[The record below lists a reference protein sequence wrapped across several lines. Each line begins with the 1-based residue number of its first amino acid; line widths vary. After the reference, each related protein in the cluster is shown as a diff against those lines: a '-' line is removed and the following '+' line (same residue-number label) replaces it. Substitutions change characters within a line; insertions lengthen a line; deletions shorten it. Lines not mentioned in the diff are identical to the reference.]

1 MYKEE
6 SDKEGNRL
14 FPQETVAYVDALLQQ
29 CVQLQATDVHWEPR
43 VPGCQVR
50 IRVDGLLRPL
60 DVVEDDDFCL
70 SVASR
75 IKLLAGMDIG
85 QKRLPQDGSFV
96 WEGGGRR
103 VSIRVSTLPTI
114 IGEKLVLRILEGRK
128 FHELAD
134 LGMPDNVQ
142 RRLRPVLEQPGLV
155 LVTGAAG
162 AGKTTTLYTIL
173 QQLHL
178 EHLNVVTLE
187 DPVEYRLDGVYQVQI
202 NRLSGLDFAG
212 GLRAIMRQDP
222 NVIFVGEIRD
232 PETARMAF
240 RAAMTG
246 HLVLSTLHTAEACQ
260 APLRL
265 MEMGVESHL
274 VAAGLNAVLAQ
285 KLVRKPCSACYGL
298 SSTCARCGGTGFDG
312 RTGAFQLLVMD
323 STLRE
328 LLLGAPSLTT
338 LREQAESRQ
347 CLVTTSRFQQTGP
360 TFLKPKQRTV
370 EGASLL

>member
-328 LLLGAPSLTT
+328 LLLEAPSLTT

>member
-6 SDKEGNRL
+6 SDKEGKRL

-323 STLRE
+323 NTLRE
-328 LLLGAPSLTT
+328 LLLEAPSLTT

>member
-1 MYKEE
+1 M
-6 SDKEGNRL
+6 

-114 IGEKLVLRILEGRK
+114 IGEKLVLRILEDRK

-323 STLRE
+323 NTLRE
-328 LLLGAPSLTT
+328 LLLEAPSLTT

>member
-178 EHLNVVTLE
+178 EHLNVVTLK

-312 RTGAFQLLVMD
+312 RTGAFQLLVMY

-328 LLLGAPSLTT
+328 LLLEAPSLTT

>member
-323 STLRE
+323 NTLRE
-328 LLLGAPSLTT
+328 LLLEAPSLTT

>member
-6 SDKEGNRL
+6 SDKEGKRL

-50 IRVDGLLRPL
+50 IRVDGLFRPL

>member
-178 EHLNVVTLE
+178 EHLNVVTLK

-323 STLRE
+323 NTLRE
-328 LLLGAPSLTT
+328 LLLEAPSLTT

>member
-6 SDKEGNRL
+6 SDKEGKRL

-328 LLLGAPSLTT
+328 LLLEAPSLTT